1 MDATNIDYEDEDI
14 RRAHTNVEARK
25 ACFETCK
32 RKNHASAALGHQWD
46 ENHVPHWKCQC
57 RNHTTASGGSRCFAK
72 CDNQDQS
79 CLISVRSKGVS
90 GAKSRT

>member
-1 MDATNIDYEDEDI
+1 MEATNIDYEDEDI

-46 ENHVPHWKCQC
+46 EKHVPHWHVETIQQLLVAAAALL
-57 RNHTTASGGSRCFAK
+57 NVTTMI
-72 CDNQDQS
+72 N
-79 CLISVRSKGVS
+79 LV
-90 GAKSRT
+90 

>member
-1 MDATNIDYEDEDI
+1 MDATNIEYEDEDI

-32 RKNHASAALGHQWD
+32 RKNHASAALAHQWD

-57 RNHTTASGGSRCFAK
+57 RNHTTASGGSSCFAK
-72 CDNQDQS
+72 CDNHDQS
-79 CLISVRSKGVS
+79 CLISVRSKDVPE
-90 GAKSRT
+90 AKGRT

>member
-1 MDATNIDYEDEDI
+1 MVATNVDYEDEDI

-32 RKNHASAALGHQWD
+32 RKNHASAALAHQWD

-57 RNHTTASGGSRCFAK
+57 RNHTTASGGSSCFAK
-72 CDNQDQS
+72 CDNHYQS

-90 GAKSRT
+90 EAKGRT